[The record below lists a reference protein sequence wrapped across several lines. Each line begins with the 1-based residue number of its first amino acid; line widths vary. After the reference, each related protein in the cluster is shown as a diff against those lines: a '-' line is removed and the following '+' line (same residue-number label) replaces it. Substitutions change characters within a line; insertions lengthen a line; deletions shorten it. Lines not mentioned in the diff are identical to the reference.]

1 MTQFIV
7 TTQGL
12 ENYGAHQDTGKFSDG
27 SAYWKFKSGT
37 DYLVS
42 GLDRP
47 QDAMAF
53 VASFG
58 MDNGIG
64 WKEFPVEVKTFEEFE
79 DEFGDLS
86 DEANYVSREYFD
98 FKCQYMVKVDPR
110 DPETYKR
117 FLVR

>member
-1 MTQFIV
+1 MENTKFIV
-7 TTQGL
+7 STQGL
-12 ENYGAHQDTGKFSDG
+12 ENYGAHQDSGKFADG

-42 GLDRP
+42 GLERA

-64 WKEFPVEVKTFEEFE
+64 WKEFPVEVQTVEEWEAQFH
-79 DEFGDLS
+79 S
-86 DEANYVSREYFD
+86 DFDTEYLDFKREYL
-98 FKCQYMVKVDPR
+98 VAVDPSK
-110 DPETYKR
+110 PETYKR
-117 FLVR
+117 FLAR

>member
-1 MTQFIV
+1 MQFIV

-64 WKEFPVEVKTFEEFE
+64 WKEFPVEVETLEEWEAQFDSSTPHGE
-79 DEFGDLS
+79 D
-86 DEANYVSREYFD
+86 YMQ
-98 FKCQYMVKVDPR
+98 FKRQYLVAVDPR

-117 FLVR
+117 FLAR

>member
-1 MTQFIV
+1 MQFVV

-12 ENYGAHQDTGKFSDG
+12 ENYGAHQDSGKFADG

-37 DYLVS
+37 EYLVS

-64 WKEFPVEVKTFEEFE
+64 WKEFPVEVQSQELWESQFDSSTPHGDEYKEFK
-79 DEFGDLS
+79 L
-86 DEANYVSREYFD
+86 
-98 FKCQYMVKVDPR
+98 QYLVKVDPR

-117 FLVR
+117 FLSR

>member
-1 MTQFIV
+1 MQQFIV
-7 TTQGL
+7 STQGL
-12 ENYGAHQDTGKFSDG
+12 ENYGAHQDSGKFADG

-42 GLDRP
+42 GLERQ

-64 WKEFPVEVKTFEEFE
+64 WKEFPVEVKTFEEFKA
-79 DEFGDLS
+79 EFGHLD
-86 DEANYVSREYFD
+86 DEVNKEYFD
-98 FKCQYMVKVDPR
+98 FKMQYMQKVDPR

-117 FLVR
+117 FLSR

>member
-1 MTQFIV
+1 MQQFIV
-7 TTQGL
+7 STQGL
-12 ENYGAHQDTGKFSDG
+12 ENYGAHQDSGKFADG

-42 GLDRP
+42 GLERQ

-64 WKEFPVEVKTFEEFE
+64 WKEFPVEVKTFEEFKA
-79 DEFGDLS
+79 EFGHLD
-86 DEANYVSREYFD
+86 DEVNKEYFD
-98 FKCQYMVKVDPR
+98 FKMQYMHKVDPR

-117 FLVR
+117 FLSR

>member
-1 MTQFIV
+1 MQFVV

-12 ENYGAHQDTGKFSDG
+12 ENYGAHQDSGKFADG

-37 DYLVS
+37 EYLVS

-64 WKEFPVEVKTFEEFE
+64 WKEFPVEVQDRELWESQFDSSTPHGDEYKEFK
-79 DEFGDLS
+79 L
-86 DEANYVSREYFD
+86 
-98 FKCQYMVKVDPR
+98 QYLVKVDPR

-117 FLVR
+117 FLSR

>member
-1 MTQFIV
+1 MTQFV
-7 TTQGL
+7 VSTQGL
-12 ENYGAHQDTGKFSDG
+12 ENYGAHQDSGKFADG

-42 GLDRP
+42 GLDRA

-64 WKEFPVEVKTFEEFE
+64 WKEFPTEVETLEEWESQF
-79 DEFGDLS
+79 DLS
-86 DEANYVSREYFD
+86 TPHGEEYRE
-98 FKCQYMVKVDPR
+98 FKMQYMQKVDPR
-110 DPETYKR
+110 DPDSFKR
-117 FLVR
+117 FLAR

>member
-1 MTQFIV
+1 MTKFVV

-12 ENYGAHQDTGKFSDG
+12 ENYGAHQEDGKFASG
-27 SAYWKFKSGT
+27 NAYWKFKSGT

-42 GLDRP
+42 GLERA

-64 WKEFPVEVKTFEEFE
+64 WKEFPVEVKTFDEFRKEFGNLE
-79 DEFGDLS
+79 DEF
-86 DEANYVSREYFD
+86 NREHFD
-98 FKCQYMVKVDPR
+98 FKMQYIQKVDPR
-110 DPETYKR
+110 DPDSYKR
-117 FLVR
+117 FLSR